1 MNDRQLAIKELEE
14 APENSLLVVIPK
26 DEDIHPELWI
36 TVKTDEDSYPFF
48 RDAVSFDKATKEDI
62 CCCIHCG
69 ATTLIFEDVCPNC
82 NSAPYPE
89 EYENA

>member
-1 MNDRQLAIKELEE
+1 MSDRQLAIDKLNS
-14 APENSLLVVIPK
+14 APPGSLLISVPGIMEEPGIYFVVTPS
-26 DEDIHPELWI
+26 EP
-36 TVKTDEDSYPFF
+36 SYPFF
-48 RDAVSFDKATKEDI
+48 NNAISFDKATKEDI
-62 CCCIHCG
+62 CYCIYCG